1 MARPQKRPLAARE
14 GRESSEALEAAAPA
28 EALFSAPSTLRVA
41 DEASTAIGS
50 PARALQAELAASFA
64 ENSQSDR
71 LPPGP
76 LVLALVVTS
85 LITWTVVALTARI
98 IFF

>member
-1 MARPQKRPLAARE
+1 MPRPQKHPLAVPEAQ
-14 GRESSEALEAAAPA
+14 ESKEALEAAAPA
-28 EALFSAPSTLRVA
+28 EALLYSQSTLRIA
-41 DEASTAIGS
+41 DGASAAIGS

-76 LVLALVVTS
+76 LVLALVVAS
-85 LITWTVVALTARI
+85 LMGWTVVALAARAI
-98 IFF
+98 LF